1 MKSYSELLKTYIEN
15 SGLTLSQLEIRLREA
30 GLATNKTYI
39 SKLQNGKLPP
49 AGDEINRALAEVLES
64 DAEELILAAYAE
76 KAPVLNEILDSFTDT
91 FKVLMINNKNFFLRF
106 VQDGDEQAEHF
117 KTNFETIVE
126 YVMSSMGVKDKIDIL
141 RELTQIMKTTNYLE
155 TSKFDEGYLKI
166 DPSSLFTQ
174 EMISIFENM
183 ENFPEEKSITELSDD
198 EHIFLTEQ
206 LKLYRD
212 LKSKK
217 VIN

>member
-1 MKSYSELLKTYIEN
+1 M
-15 SGLTLSQLEIRLREA
+15 
-30 GLATNKTYI
+30 
-39 SKLQNGKLPP
+39 
-49 AGDEINRALAEVLES
+49 
-64 DAEELILAAYAE
+64 AAYAE